1 MVALKL
7 KDGIQPI
14 SSDSYEDSE
23 LVTYAEAKRSTNP
36 KPYIAATV
44 LSSSVDGN
52 MFVLGDERNTSEP
65 TTRKRRSTT
74 SDYFNGPLEPGASY
88 TIFQRVIFNCKVFM
102 IGNLKLIQTTKTE
115 HETNFL
121 QYVWCLNISFWRQRM
136 QKLNGKI
143 QYSRFSLGNKGL
155 VLALFLPLPFTNFV
169 APPR

>member
-102 IGNLKLIQTTKTE
+102 IGTLKINSNYE
-115 HETNFL
+115 N
-121 QYVWCLNISFWRQRM
+121 
-136 QKLNGKI
+136 
-143 QYSRFSLGNKGL
+143 
-155 VLALFLPLPFTNFV
+155 
-169 APPR
+169 